1 MSWMDAEL
9 DKGKMLGGSTN
20 VLSRR
25 SEMPGG
31 STYVLG
37 CRSGR
42 LAAFRLFWTGWQN
55 RWWKSASF
63 LNGWRKT
70 VH

>member
-1 MSWMDAEL
+1 MDAEL
-9 DKGKMLGGSTN
+9 DKGKMSGGSAY
-20 VLSRR
+20 VLGRR
-25 SEMPGG
+25 SGMPGG
-31 STYVLG
+31 STYVLV

-55 RWWKSASF
+55 RWRKSASF